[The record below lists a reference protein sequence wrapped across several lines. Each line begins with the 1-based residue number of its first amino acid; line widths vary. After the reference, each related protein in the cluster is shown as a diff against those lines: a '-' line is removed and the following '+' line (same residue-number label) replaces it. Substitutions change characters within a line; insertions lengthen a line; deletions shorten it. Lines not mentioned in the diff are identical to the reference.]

1 MKNLIFFLLFFS
13 LAFSQIN
20 TDNYIKGQYVEFYTW
35 NEGEKNYLSK
45 DMGSWLEVRIDPF
58 KDYYLVEVDNDGE
71 VDKIWWEHVDEE
83 FDFDSDSYY
92 TKDGRKILFNY
103 DAQEIYFYSDFS
115 DEKDRY
121 LDLMIITKIET
132 FEK

>member
-1 MKNLIFFLLFFS
+1 MKNLIFFLLFSIYHFLKLILIITS
-13 LAFSQIN
+13 K
-20 TDNYIKGQYVEFYTW
+20 DNMLSFTHGMK
-35 NEGEKNYLSK
+35 EKNYPPK
-45 DMGSWLEVRIDPF
+45 DIGSWLEIRIDPF

-71 VDKIWWEHVDEE
+71 VDKIWWEHEKEE

-103 DAQEIYFYSDFS
+103 DAQEIYFYSDYS